1 MWAGGDVWLRWRW
14 VRGGRAN
21 SSIDQ
26 FHLPIPPLSSS
37 FFLTVRAGVPGH
49 ESRDGPLHGIA
60 IDAAVARDVG
70 EEGLDVWRRGFFVGR
85 HLERREGEK

>member
-1 MWAGGDVWLRWRW
+1 
-14 VRGGRAN
+14 
-21 SSIDQ
+21 
-26 FHLPIPPLSSS
+26 
-37 FFLTVRAGVPGH
+37 VPGH